1 MLLQS
6 PIASIFIIYSKP
18 YSLYYQLLN
27 NSTIFNMEKDIDIII
42 YGATGFTGK
51 LCVRYFQSLDTMV
64 TWAIAGRNLTKLQ
77 KVAEDNQAKV
87 EILVADSD
95 DEVALDTLTS
105 RAKVILSTAGP
116 FHRYGSKL
124 VASCVK
130 NSSHYVDI
138 TGENF
143 WVKDLIETHHEEAAR
158 KGIRIIPSCGFDSI
172 PSDLGTFFAAKSLG
186 KPIRRIESFH
196 SYQGGASGG
205 TLETMFSMGELDLGD
220 DLTNP
225 FLLNPEDSYSYEQ
238 KKLSGDRVGI
248 SKKPEIKAW
257 SGPFIMAT
265 ANTRVVRRSEAL
277 LALRQE
283 SYGSNFT
290 YQEHAYHKSWFSAVS
305 SLVLTGLS
313 VLVLLSPL
321 KRLVKP
327 FLPKPG
333 EGPSETVQEN
343 GWFDCK
349 FIVESEDGTKSVFNM
364 SGKGDPGYKVTSKL
378 VSECALCLTEDANS
392 LPGGSEYGGV
402 LTSAS
407 GLGQSLITRLK
418 KVGITFKGPL

>member
-1 MLLQS
+1 
-6 PIASIFIIYSKP
+6 
-18 YSLYYQLLN
+18 
-27 NSTIFNMEKDIDIII
+27 MEKDIDIII

-51 LCVRYFQSLDTMV
+51 LCVKYFQSINTTV
-64 TWAIAGRNLTKLQ
+64 TWAMAGRNLIKLQ
-77 KVAEDNQAKV
+77 KVADDHQAKV
-87 EILVADSD
+87 EILLADSD
-95 DEVALDTLTS
+95 DESALDNLTS
-105 RAKVILSTAGP
+105 RARVILSTTGP

-124 VASCVK
+124 VASCIK
-130 NSSHYVDI
+130 NHAHYVDI

-143 WVKDLIETHHEEAAR
+143 WVKGLIGKHHAEASA

-172 PSDLGTFFAAKSLG
+172 PSDLGAFFSAQAIG
-186 KPIRRIESFH
+186 KPIKRIESFH
-196 SYQGGASGG
+196 SYEGGASGG

-225 FLLNPEDSYSYEQ
+225 FLLNPEDSYSDEQ
-238 KKLSGDRVGI
+238 MQLSSDRVGI
-248 SKKPEIKAW
+248 AKKSEINAW

-265 ANTRVVRRSEAL
+265 ANTRVVRRTEAL

-283 SYGSNFT
+283 SYGPDFT
-290 YQEHAYHKSWFSAVS
+290 YQEHAFHKSWWSAAK

-313 VLVLLSPL
+313 VLILLSPL

-349 FIVESEDGTKSVFNM
+349 FIVEANDGTKSVFYMN
-364 SGKGDPGYKVTSKL
+364 GKGDPGYKVTSKL
-378 VSECALCLTEDANS
+378 VSECALCLIEDQDT
-392 LPGGSEYGGV
+392 LPGGGEYGGI

-407 GLGQSLITRLK
+407 GLGESLIARLK
-418 KVGITFKGPL
+418 RVGINFEGPL

>member
-1 MLLQS
+1 MLLVS

-64 TWAIAGRNLTKLQ
+64 TWAIAGRNLKKLQ

-333 EGPSETVQEN
+333 EGPSGTVQEN

-418 KVGITFKGPL
+418 KVGISFKGPL

>member
-18 YSLYYQLLN
+18 DSLYYQLLN
-27 NSTIFNMEKDIDIII
+27 NSTIFNMKKDIDIII

-327 FLPKPG
+327 FLPNPG

>member
-1 MLLQS
+1 MQ
-6 PIASIFIIYSKP
+6 
-18 YSLYYQLLN
+18 
-27 NSTIFNMEKDIDIII
+27 KDIDIII

-51 LCVRYFQSLDTMV
+51 LCIKYFQSLDTTV
-64 TWAIAGRNLTKLQ
+64 TWAMAGRNLIKLE
-77 KVAEDNQAKV
+77 KVAKENQTNV
-87 EILVADSD
+87 EILIADSD
-95 DEVALDTLTS
+95 DEKALDNLTS
-105 RAKVILSTAGP
+105 RARVILSTTGP

-124 VASCVK
+124 VASCIK
-130 NSSHYVDI
+130 NHTHYVDI

-143 WVKDLIETHHEEAAR
+143 WVKGLIEKHHKEASA

-172 PSDLGTFFAAKSLG
+172 PSDLGTFFAAKALSQ
-186 KPIRRIESFH
+186 PIKRIESFH

-220 DLTNP
+220 DLTDP
-225 FLLNPEDSYSYEQ
+225 FLLNPEDSYSNKQ
-238 KKLSGDRVGI
+238 KQLSSDRLGI
-248 SKKPEIKAW
+248 AKKPQINAW

-265 ANTRVVRRSEAL
+265 ANTRVVRRTEAL

-283 SYGSNFT
+283 SYGADFT
-290 YQEHAYHKSWFSAVS
+290 YQEHAFHKSWFSAAK

-333 EGPSETVQEN
+333 EGPSESVQEN

-349 FIVESEDGTKSVFNM
+349 YIVETEEGTKKVFNM

-378 VSECALCLTEDANS
+378 VSECALCLIEDLER
-392 LPGGSEYGGV
+392 LPGGPEYGGV
-402 LTSAS
+402 LTSAA
-407 GLGQSLITRLK
+407 GLGSPLITRLK
-418 KVGITFKGPL
+418 KAGISFLGPL

>member
-1 MLLQS
+1 MD
-6 PIASIFIIYSKP
+6 
-18 YSLYYQLLN
+18 
-27 NSTIFNMEKDIDIII
+27 KDIDIII
-42 YGATGFTGK
+42 YGATGFTGQ
-51 LCVRYFQSLDTMV
+51 LCVKYFQSLAT
-64 TWAIAGRNLTKLQ
+64 TAKWAIAGRNQEKLR
-77 KVAEDNQAKV
+77 KVAEENLAEV
-87 EILVADSD
+87 EILIADSN
-95 DEVALDTLTS
+95 DEVALDNLTL
-105 RAKVILSTAGP
+105 RARVILSTAGP

-130 NSSHYVDI
+130 NNTHYVDI

-143 WVKDLIETHHEEAAR
+143 WVKGLIENHHEEAAR

-186 KPIRRIESFH
+186 KPIKRIESFH
-196 SYQGGASGG
+196 SYEGGASGG

-225 FLLNPEDSYSYEQ
+225 FLLNPEDSYSNEQ
-238 KKLSGDRVGI
+238 KQLSGDRVGI

-290 YQEHAYHKSWFSAVS
+290 YQEHAYHKSWLSAVS
-305 SLVLTGLS
+305 SLLLTGLS

-333 EGPSETVQEN
+333 EGPSEAVQEN

-349 FIVESEDGTKSVFNM
+349 FIAESEDGTKSVFNM
-364 SGKGDPGYKVTSKL
+364 YGKGDPGYKVTSKL
-378 VSECALCLTEDANS
+378 VSECALCLIEDIEE
-392 LPGGSEYGGV
+392 LPGGRGYGGV

-407 GLGQSLITRLK
+407 GLGHSLISRLTK
-418 KVGITFKGPL
+418 AGIDFNGPL

>member
-1 MLLQS
+1 MD
-6 PIASIFIIYSKP
+6 
-18 YSLYYQLLN
+18 
-27 NSTIFNMEKDIDIII
+27 KDIDIII
-42 YGATGFTGK
+42 YGATGFTGQ
-51 LCVRYFQSLDTMV
+51 LCVKYFQSLET
-64 TWAIAGRNLTKLQ
+64 TAKWAIAGRNQEKLR
-77 KVAEDNQAKV
+77 KVAEENLAEV
-87 EILVADSD
+87 EILIADSH
-95 DEVALDTLTS
+95 DEVALDNLTL

-130 NSSHYVDI
+130 NNTHYVDI

-143 WVKDLIETHHEEAAR
+143 WVKGLIENHHEEAAR

-172 PSDLGTFFAAKSLG
+172 PSDLGTFFAAKALSQ
-186 KPIRRIESFH
+186 PIKRIESFH

-220 DLTNP
+220 DLTDP
-225 FLLNPEDSYSYEQ
+225 FLLNPEDSYSNKQ
-238 KKLSGDRVGI
+238 KQLSSDRIGI
-248 SKKPEIKAW
+248 AKKPEINAW

-265 ANTRVVRRSEAL
+265 ANTRVVRRTEAL

-283 SYGSNFT
+283 SYGTDFT
-290 YQEHAYHKSWFSAVS
+290 YQEYAFHKSWFSAVK
-305 SLVLTGLS
+305 SLLLTGLS

-333 EGPSETVQEN
+333 EGPSESVQEN

-349 FIVESEDGTKSVFNM
+349 YIVETEEGIKKVFNM

-378 VSECALCLTEDANS
+378 VSECALCLIENQDE
-392 LPGGSEYGGV
+392 LPGGKEYGGV

-407 GLGQSLITRLK
+407 GLGDPLIARLK
-418 KVGITFKGPL
+418 NAGILFQGPL

>member
-1 MLLQS
+1 
-6 PIASIFIIYSKP
+6 
-18 YSLYYQLLN
+18 
-27 NSTIFNMEKDIDIII
+27 MEKDIDIII

-51 LCVRYFQSLDTMV
+51 LCVKYFQSLNTTV
-64 TWAIAGRNLTKLQ
+64 TWAMAGRNLIKLQ

-87 EILVADSD
+87 EILIADSD
-95 DEVALDTLTS
+95 DESALDHLTS
-105 RAKVILSTAGP
+105 RARVILSTTGP

-124 VASCVK
+124 VASCIK
-130 NSSHYVDI
+130 NNAHYVDI

-143 WVKDLIETHHEEAAR
+143 WVKGLIDKHHAEASE

-172 PSDLGTFFAAKSLG
+172 PSDLGAFFSAQAVG
-186 KPIRRIESFH
+186 KPIKRIESFH
-196 SYQGGASGG
+196 SYEGGASGG

-225 FLLNPEDSYSYEQ
+225 FLLNPEDSYSDKQ
-238 KKLSGDRVGI
+238 MQLSSDRVGI
-248 SKKPEIKAW
+248 AKKSEINAW

-265 ANTRVVRRSEAL
+265 ANTRVVRRTEAL

-283 SYGSNFT
+283 SYGSDFT
-290 YQEHAYHKSWFSAVS
+290 YQEHAFHKSWWSAAK

-333 EGPSETVQEN
+333 EGPSESVQEN

-349 FIVESEDGTKSVFNM
+349 FIVEADDGTKSVFNM
-364 SGKGDPGYKVTSKL
+364 NGKGDPGYKVTSKL
-378 VSECALCLTEDANS
+378 VSECALCLIEDQDT
-392 LPGGSEYGGV
+392 LPGGSEYGGI

-407 GLGQSLITRLK
+407 GLGESLIARLK
-418 KVGITFKGPL
+418 RVGINFEGPL

>member
-1 MLLQS
+1 
-6 PIASIFIIYSKP
+6 
-18 YSLYYQLLN
+18 
-27 NSTIFNMEKDIDIII
+27 MEKDIDIII

-51 LCVRYFQSLDTMV
+51 LCVKYFQSLNTTV
-64 TWAIAGRNLTKLQ
+64 TWAMAGRNLIKLQ
-77 KVAEDNQAKV
+77 KVAEDHQAKV
-87 EILVADSD
+87 EILLADSD
-95 DEVALDTLTS
+95 DESALDNLTS
-105 RAKVILSTAGP
+105 RARVILSTTGP

-130 NSSHYVDI
+130 NNAHYVDI

-143 WVKDLIETHHEEAAR
+143 WVKGLIDKHHVEASA

-172 PSDLGTFFAAKSLG
+172 PSDLGAFFSAQAVG
-186 KPIRRIESFH
+186 KPIKRIESFH
-196 SYQGGASGG
+196 SYEGGASGG

-225 FLLNPEDSYSYEQ
+225 FLLNPEDSYSDKQ
-238 KKLSGDRVGI
+238 MQLSSDRVGI
-248 SKKPEIKAW
+248 AKKSEINAW

-265 ANTRVVRRSEAL
+265 ANTRVVRRTEAL

-283 SYGSNFT
+283 SYGSDFT
-290 YQEHAYHKSWFSAVS
+290 YQEHAFHKSWWSAAK

-333 EGPSETVQEN
+333 EGPSESVQEN

-349 FIVESEDGTKSVFNM
+349 FIVEADDGTKSVFNM
-364 SGKGDPGYKVTSKL
+364 NGKGDPGYKVTSKL
-378 VSECALCLTEDANS
+378 VSECALCLIEDQDT
-392 LPGGSEYGGV
+392 LPGGSEYGGI

-407 GLGQSLITRLK
+407 GLGESLIARLK
-418 KVGITFKGPL
+418 RVGINFEGPL

>member
-1 MLLQS
+1 MD
-6 PIASIFIIYSKP
+6 
-18 YSLYYQLLN
+18 
-27 NSTIFNMEKDIDIII
+27 KDIDIII
-42 YGATGFTGK
+42 YGATGFTGQ
-51 LCVRYFQSLDTMV
+51 LCVKYFQSLAT
-64 TWAIAGRNLTKLQ
+64 TAKWAIAGRNQEKLR
-77 KVAEDNQAKV
+77 KVAEENLAEV
-87 EILVADSD
+87 EILIADSD
-95 DEVALDTLTS
+95 DEVALDNLTL
-105 RAKVILSTAGP
+105 RARVILSTAGP

-130 NSSHYVDI
+130 NNTHYVDI

-143 WVKDLIETHHEEAAR
+143 WVKGLIENHHEEAAR

-172 PSDLGTFFAAKSLG
+172 PSDLGTFFAAKALSQ
-186 KPIRRIESFH
+186 PIKRIESFH

-220 DLTNP
+220 DLTDP
-225 FLLNPEDSYSYEQ
+225 FLLNPEDSYSNKQ
-238 KKLSGDRVGI
+238 KQLSSDRIGI
-248 SKKPEIKAW
+248 AKKPEINAW

-265 ANTRVVRRSEAL
+265 ANTRVVRRTEAL

-283 SYGSNFT
+283 SYGTDFT
-290 YQEHAYHKSWFSAVS
+290 YQEHAFHKSWFSAVK
-305 SLVLTGLS
+305 SLLLTGLS

-333 EGPSETVQEN
+333 EGPSESVQEN

-349 FIVESEDGTKSVFNM
+349 YIVETEEGIKKVFNM

-378 VSECALCLTEDANS
+378 VSECALCLIENQDE
-392 LPGGSEYGGV
+392 LPGGKEYGGV

-407 GLGQSLITRLK
+407 GLGDLLIARLK
-418 KVGITFKGPL
+418 NAGILFQGPL

>member
-1 MLLQS
+1 MQ
-6 PIASIFIIYSKP
+6 
-18 YSLYYQLLN
+18 
-27 NSTIFNMEKDIDIII
+27 KDIDIII

-51 LCVRYFQSLDTMV
+51 LCVKYFQSLDTTV
-64 TWAIAGRNLTKLQ
+64 TWAMAGRNLIKLE
-77 KVAEDNQAKV
+77 KVAKENQTNV
-87 EILVADSD
+87 EILIADSD
-95 DEVALDTLTS
+95 DEKALDNLTS
-105 RAKVILSTAGP
+105 RARVILSTTGP

-124 VASCVK
+124 VASCIK
-130 NSSHYVDI
+130 NHTHYVDI

-143 WVKDLIETHHEEAAR
+143 WVKGLIEKHHKEASA

-172 PSDLGTFFAAKSLG
+172 PSDLGTFFAAKALSQ
-186 KPIRRIESFH
+186 PIKRIESFH

-220 DLTNP
+220 DLTDP
-225 FLLNPEDSYSYEQ
+225 FLLNPEDSYSNKQ
-238 KKLSGDRVGI
+238 KQLSSDRVGI
-248 SKKPEIKAW
+248 AKKPEINAW

-265 ANTRVVRRSEAL
+265 ANTRVVRRTEAL

-283 SYGSNFT
+283 SYGADFT
-290 YQEHAYHKSWFSAVS
+290 YQEHAFHKSWFSAVK

-333 EGPSETVQEN
+333 EGPSESVQEN

-349 FIVESEDGTKSVFNM
+349 YIVETEEGTKKVFNM

-378 VSECALCLTEDANS
+378 VSECALCLIEDLER
-392 LPGGSEYGGV
+392 LPGGPEYGGV
-402 LTSAS
+402 LTSAA
-407 GLGQSLITRLK
+407 GLGSPLITRLK
-418 KVGITFKGPL
+418 KAGISFLGPL

>member
-1 MLLQS
+1 MD
-6 PIASIFIIYSKP
+6 
-18 YSLYYQLLN
+18 
-27 NSTIFNMEKDIDIII
+27 KDIDIII
-42 YGATGFTGK
+42 YGATGFTGQ
-51 LCVRYFQSLDTMV
+51 LCVKYFQSLETQV
-64 TWAIAGRNLTKLQ
+64 KWAIAGRNQEKLR
-77 KVAEDNQAKV
+77 KVAEENLSEV
-87 EILVADSD
+87 EILIADSD
-95 DEVALDTLTS
+95 DEVALDNLTL

-130 NSSHYVDI
+130 NNTHYVDI

-143 WVKDLIETHHEEAAR
+143 WVKGLIENHHEEAAR

-186 KPIRRIESFH
+186 KPIKRIESFH
-196 SYQGGASGG
+196 SYEGGASGG

-225 FLLNPEDSYSYEQ
+225 FLLNPEDSYSNEQ
-238 KKLSGDRVGI
+238 KQLSGDRVGI

-290 YQEHAYHKSWFSAVS
+290 YQEHAYHKSWLSAVS
-305 SLVLTGLS
+305 SLLLTGLS

-321 KRLVKP
+321 KRMVKP

-333 EGPSETVQEN
+333 EGPSEAVQEN

-349 FIVESEDGTKSVFNM
+349 FIAESEDGTKSVFNM
-364 SGKGDPGYKVTSKL
+364 HGKGDPGYKVTSKL
-378 VSECALCLTEDANS
+378 VSECALCLIEDIEE
-392 LPGGSEYGGV
+392 LPGGRGYGGV

-407 GLGQSLITRLK
+407 GLGHSLISRLTK
-418 KVGITFKGPL
+418 AGIDFNGPL

>member
-1 MLLQS
+1 MD
-6 PIASIFIIYSKP
+6 
-18 YSLYYQLLN
+18 
-27 NSTIFNMEKDIDIII
+27 KDIDIII
-42 YGATGFTGK
+42 YGATGFTGQ
-51 LCVRYFQSLDTMV
+51 LCVKYFQSLETQV
-64 TWAIAGRNLTKLQ
+64 KWAIAGRNQEKLR
-77 KVAEDNQAKV
+77 KVAEENLAEV
-87 EILVADSD
+87 EILIADSD
-95 DEVALDTLTS
+95 DEVALDNLTL

-130 NSSHYVDI
+130 NNTHYVDI

-143 WVKDLIETHHEEAAR
+143 WVKGLIENHHEEAAR
-158 KGIRIIPSCGFDSI
+158 KGVRIIPSCGFDSI

-186 KPIRRIESFH
+186 KPIKRIESFH
-196 SYQGGASGG
+196 SYEGGASGG

-225 FLLNPEDSYSYEQ
+225 FLLNPEDSYSNEQ
-238 KKLSGDRVGI
+238 KQLSGDRVGI

-290 YQEHAYHKSWFSAVS
+290 YQEHAYHKSWLSAVS
-305 SLVLTGLS
+305 SLLLTGLS

-333 EGPSETVQEN
+333 EGPSEAVQEN

-349 FIVESEDGTKSVFNM
+349 FIAESEDGTKSVFNM
-364 SGKGDPGYKVTSKL
+364 HGKGDPGYKVTSKL
-378 VSECALCLTEDANS
+378 VSECALCLIEDIEE
-392 LPGGSEYGGV
+392 LPGGRGYGGV

-407 GLGQSLITRLK
+407 GLGHSLISRLTK
-418 KVGITFKGPL
+418 AGIDFNGPL

>member
-1 MLLQS
+1 MQ
-6 PIASIFIIYSKP
+6 
-18 YSLYYQLLN
+18 
-27 NSTIFNMEKDIDIII
+27 KDIDIII
-42 YGATGFTGK
+42 YGATGFTGT
-51 LCVRYFQSLDTMV
+51 LCVKYFQSLDTTV
-64 TWAIAGRNLTKLQ
+64 VWAIAGRNLTKLE
-77 KVAEDNQAKV
+77 KVAEENQTKV
-87 EILVADSD
+87 EILIADSD
-95 DEVALDTLTS
+95 DEKALDNLTS
-105 RAKVILSTAGP
+105 RARVILSTTGP

-124 VASCVK
+124 VASCIK
-130 NSSHYVDI
+130 NHTHYIDI

-143 WVKDLIETHHEEAAR
+143 WVKGLIEKHHKDASA

-172 PSDLGTFFAAKSLG
+172 PSDLGTFFAAKALSQ
-186 KPIRRIESFH
+186 PIKRIESFH

-220 DLTNP
+220 DLTDP
-225 FLLNPEDSYSYEQ
+225 FLLNPEESYSNKQ
-238 KKLSGDRVGI
+238 KQLSSDRIGI
-248 SKKPEIKAW
+248 AKKPEINAW

-265 ANTRVVRRSEAL
+265 ANTRVVRRTEAL

-283 SYGSNFT
+283 SYGTDFT
-290 YQEHAYHKSWFSAVS
+290 YQEHAFHKSWFSAVK
-305 SLVLTGLS
+305 SLLLTGLS

-333 EGPSETVQEN
+333 EGPSESVQEN

-349 FIVESEDGTKSVFNM
+349 YIVETEEGIKKVFNM

-378 VSECALCLTEDANS
+378 VSECALCLIENQDE
-392 LPGGSEYGGV
+392 LPGGKEYGGV

-407 GLGQSLITRLK
+407 GLGDPLIARLK
-418 KVGITFKGPL
+418 KAGILFQGPL

>member
-1 MLLQS
+1 MS
-6 PIASIFIIYSKP
+6 N
-18 YSLYYQLLN
+18 LN
-27 NSTIFNMEKDIDIII
+27 KYDFVI

-51 LCVRYFQSLDTMV
+51 LCVKYFQSLDTTV
-64 TWAIAGRNLTKLQ
+64 TWAMAGRNLIKLE
-77 KVAEDNQAKV
+77 KVAKENQTNV
-87 EILVADSD
+87 EILIADSD
-95 DEVALDTLTS
+95 DEKALDNLTS
-105 RAKVILSTAGP
+105 RARVILSTTGP

-130 NSSHYVDI
+130 NDTHYVDI

-143 WVKDLIETHHEEAAR
+143 WVKGLIEKHHKEASA

-172 PSDLGTFFAAKSLG
+172 PSDLGTFFAAKALSQ
-186 KPIRRIESFH
+186 PIKRIESFH

-220 DLTNP
+220 DLTDP
-225 FLLNPEDSYSYEQ
+225 FLLNPEDSYSNKQ
-238 KKLSGDRVGI
+238 KQLSSDRVGI
-248 SKKPEIKAW
+248 AKKPEINAW

-265 ANTRVVRRSEAL
+265 ANTRVVRRTEAL

-283 SYGSNFT
+283 SYGADFT
-290 YQEHAYHKSWFSAVS
+290 YQEHAFHKSWFSAVK

-333 EGPSETVQEN
+333 EGPSESVQEN

-349 FIVESEDGTKSVFNM
+349 YIVETEEGTKKVFNM

-378 VSECALCLTEDANS
+378 VSECALCLIEDLER
-392 LPGGSEYGGV
+392 LPGGPEYGGV
-402 LTSAS
+402 LTSAA
-407 GLGQSLITRLK
+407 GLGSPLITRLK
-418 KVGITFKGPL
+418 KAGISFLGPL

>member
-1 MLLQS
+1 MD
-6 PIASIFIIYSKP
+6 
-18 YSLYYQLLN
+18 
-27 NSTIFNMEKDIDIII
+27 KDIDIII
-42 YGATGFTGK
+42 YGATGFTGQ
-51 LCVRYFQSLDTMV
+51 LCVKYFQSLETQAK
-64 TWAIAGRNLTKLQ
+64 WAIAGRNQEKLR
-77 KVAEDNQAKV
+77 KVAEENLAEV
-87 EILVADSD
+87 EILIADSD
-95 DEVALDTLTS
+95 DEVALDNLTL

-130 NSSHYVDI
+130 NNTHYVDI

-143 WVKDLIETHHEEAAR
+143 WVKGLIENHHEEAAR

-186 KPIRRIESFH
+186 KPIKRIESFH
-196 SYQGGASGG
+196 SYEGGASGG

-225 FLLNPEDSYSYEQ
+225 FLLNPEDSYSNEQ
-238 KKLSGDRVGI
+238 KQLSGDRVGI

-290 YQEHAYHKSWFSAVS
+290 YQEHAYHKSWLSAVS
-305 SLVLTGLS
+305 SLLLTGLS

-333 EGPSETVQEN
+333 EGPSEAVQEN

-349 FIVESEDGTKSVFNM
+349 FIAESEDGTKSVFNM
-364 SGKGDPGYKVTSKL
+364 YGKGDPGYKVTSKL
-378 VSECALCLTEDANS
+378 VSECALCLIEDIEE
-392 LPGGSEYGGV
+392 LPGGRGYGGV

-407 GLGQSLITRLK
+407 GLGHSLISRLTK
-418 KVGITFKGPL
+418 AGIDFNGPL

>member
-1 MLLQS
+1 MD
-6 PIASIFIIYSKP
+6 
-18 YSLYYQLLN
+18 
-27 NSTIFNMEKDIDIII
+27 KDIDIII
-42 YGATGFTGK
+42 YGATGFTGQ
-51 LCVRYFQSLDTMV
+51 LCVKYFQSLETQAK
-64 TWAIAGRNLTKLQ
+64 WAIAGRNQEKLR
-77 KVAEDNQAKV
+77 KVAEENLSEV
-87 EILVADSD
+87 EILIADSD
-95 DEVALDTLTS
+95 DEVALDNLTL

-130 NSSHYVDI
+130 NNTHYVDI

-143 WVKDLIETHHEEAAR
+143 WVKGLIENHHEEAAR

-186 KPIRRIESFH
+186 KPIKRIESFH
-196 SYQGGASGG
+196 SYEGGASGG

-225 FLLNPEDSYSYEQ
+225 FLLNPEDSYSNEQ
-238 KKLSGDRVGI
+238 KQLSGDRVGI

-290 YQEHAYHKSWFSAVS
+290 YQEHAYHKSWLSAVS
-305 SLVLTGLS
+305 SLFLTGLS

-333 EGPSETVQEN
+333 EGPSEAVQEN

-349 FIVESEDGTKSVFNM
+349 FIAESEDGTKSVFNM
-364 SGKGDPGYKVTSKL
+364 HGKGDPGYKVTSKL
-378 VSECALCLTEDANS
+378 VSECALCLIEDIEE
-392 LPGGSEYGGV
+392 LPGGREYGGV

-407 GLGQSLITRLK
+407 GLGHSLISRLTK
-418 KVGITFKGPL
+418 AGIDFNGPL

>member
-1 MLLQS
+1 MQ
-6 PIASIFIIYSKP
+6 
-18 YSLYYQLLN
+18 
-27 NSTIFNMEKDIDIII
+27 KDIDIII

-51 LCVRYFQSLDTMV
+51 LCVKYFQSLDTTV
-64 TWAIAGRNLTKLQ
+64 TWAMAGRNLIKLE
-77 KVAEDNQAKV
+77 KVAKENQTNV
-87 EILVADSD
+87 EILIADSD
-95 DEVALDTLTS
+95 DEKALDNLTS
-105 RAKVILSTAGP
+105 RARVILSTTGP

-124 VASCVK
+124 VASCIK
-130 NSSHYVDI
+130 NHTHYVDI

-143 WVKDLIETHHEEAAR
+143 WVKGLIEKHHKEASA

-172 PSDLGTFFAAKSLG
+172 PSDLGTFFAAKALSQ
-186 KPIRRIESFH
+186 PIKRIESFH

-220 DLTNP
+220 DLTDP
-225 FLLNPEDSYSYEQ
+225 FLLNPEDSYSNKQ
-238 KKLSGDRVGI
+238 KQLSSDRVGI
-248 SKKPEIKAW
+248 AKKPEINAW

-265 ANTRVVRRSEAL
+265 ANTRVVRRTEAL

-283 SYGSNFT
+283 SYGADFT
-290 YQEHAYHKSWFSAVS
+290 YQEYAFHKSWFSAVK

-333 EGPSETVQEN
+333 EGPSESVQEN

-349 FIVESEDGTKSVFNM
+349 YIVETEEGTKKVFNM

-378 VSECALCLTEDANS
+378 VSECALCLIEDLER
-392 LPGGSEYGGV
+392 LPGGPEYGGV
-402 LTSAS
+402 LTSAA
-407 GLGQSLITRLK
+407 GLGSSLITRLK
-418 KVGITFKGPL
+418 KAGISFLGPL

>member
-1 MLLQS
+1 MD
-6 PIASIFIIYSKP
+6 
-18 YSLYYQLLN
+18 
-27 NSTIFNMEKDIDIII
+27 KDIDIII
-42 YGATGFTGK
+42 YGATGFTGQ
-51 LCVRYFQSLDTMV
+51 LCVKYFQSLETQV
-64 TWAIAGRNLTKLQ
+64 KWAIAGRNQEKLR
-77 KVAEDNQAKV
+77 KVAEENLSEV
-87 EILVADSD
+87 EILIADSD
-95 DEVALDTLTS
+95 DEVALDNLTL

-130 NSSHYVDI
+130 NNTHYVDI

-143 WVKDLIETHHEEAAR
+143 WVKGLIENHHEEAAR
-158 KGIRIIPSCGFDSI
+158 KGVRIIPSCGFDSI

-186 KPIRRIESFH
+186 KPIKRIESFH
-196 SYQGGASGG
+196 SYEGGASGG

-225 FLLNPEDSYSYEQ
+225 FLLNPEDSYSNEQ
-238 KKLSGDRVGI
+238 KQLSGDRVGI

-290 YQEHAYHKSWFSAVS
+290 YQEHAYHKSWLSAVS
-305 SLVLTGLS
+305 SLLLTGLS

-333 EGPSETVQEN
+333 EGPSEAVQEN

-349 FIVESEDGTKSVFNM
+349 FIAESEDGTKSVFNM
-364 SGKGDPGYKVTSKL
+364 HGKGDPGYKVTSKL
-378 VSECALCLTEDANS
+378 VSECALCLIEDIEE
-392 LPGGSEYGGV
+392 LPGGRGYGGV

-407 GLGQSLITRLK
+407 GLGHSLISRLT
-418 KVGITFKGPL
+418 KVGIDFKGPL

>member
-1 MLLQS
+1 MQ
-6 PIASIFIIYSKP
+6 
-18 YSLYYQLLN
+18 
-27 NSTIFNMEKDIDIII
+27 KDIDIII

-51 LCVRYFQSLDTMV
+51 LCVKYFQSLNTRV
-64 TWAIAGRNLTKLQ
+64 TWAMAGRNLIKLE
-77 KVAEDNQAKV
+77 KVAKENQTNV
-87 EILVADSD
+87 EILIADSD
-95 DEVALDTLTS
+95 DEKALDNLTS
-105 RAKVILSTAGP
+105 RARVILSTTGP

-124 VASCVK
+124 VASCIK
-130 NSSHYVDI
+130 NHTHYVDI

-143 WVKDLIETHHEEAAR
+143 WVKGLIEKHHKEASA

-172 PSDLGTFFAAKSLG
+172 PSDLGTFFAAKALSQ
-186 KPIRRIESFH
+186 PIKRIESFH

-220 DLTNP
+220 DLTDP
-225 FLLNPEDSYSYEQ
+225 FLLNPEDSYSNKQ
-238 KKLSGDRVGI
+238 KQLSSDRVGI
-248 SKKPEIKAW
+248 AKKPEINAW

-265 ANTRVVRRSEAL
+265 ANTRVVRRTEAL

-283 SYGSNFT
+283 SYGADFT
-290 YQEHAYHKSWFSAVS
+290 YQEHALHKSWFSAVK

-333 EGPSETVQEN
+333 EGPSESVQEN

-349 FIVESEDGTKSVFNM
+349 YIVETEEGTKKVFNM

-378 VSECALCLTEDANS
+378 VSECALCLIEDLER
-392 LPGGSEYGGV
+392 LPGGPEYGGV
-402 LTSAS
+402 LTSAA
-407 GLGQSLITRLK
+407 GLGSPLITRLK
-418 KVGITFKGPL
+418 KAGISFLGPL

>member
-1 MLLQS
+1 
-6 PIASIFIIYSKP
+6 
-18 YSLYYQLLN
+18 
-27 NSTIFNMEKDIDIII
+27 MEKDIDIII

-51 LCVRYFQSLDTMV
+51 LCVKYFQSINTTV
-64 TWAIAGRNLTKLQ
+64 TWAMAGRNLIKLQ
-77 KVAEDNQAKV
+77 KVADDHQAKV
-87 EILVADSD
+87 EILLADSD
-95 DEVALDTLTS
+95 DESALDNLTS
-105 RAKVILSTAGP
+105 RARVILSTTGP

-124 VASCVK
+124 VASCIK
-130 NSSHYVDI
+130 NHAHYVDI

-143 WVKDLIETHHEEAAR
+143 WVKGLIEKHHAEASA

-172 PSDLGTFFAAKSLG
+172 PSDLGAFFSAQAIG
-186 KPIRRIESFH
+186 KPIKRIESFH
-196 SYQGGASGG
+196 SYEGGASGG

-225 FLLNPEDSYSYEQ
+225 FLLNPEDSYSDEQ
-238 KKLSGDRVGI
+238 MQLSSDRVGI
-248 SKKPEIKAW
+248 AKKSEINAW

-265 ANTRVVRRSEAL
+265 ANTRVVRRTEAL

-283 SYGSNFT
+283 SYGPDFT
-290 YQEHAYHKSWFSAVS
+290 YQEHAFHKSWWSAAK

-313 VLVLLSPL
+313 VLILLSPL

-349 FIVESEDGTKSVFNM
+349 FIVEANDGTKSVFNM
-364 SGKGDPGYKVTSKL
+364 NGKGDPGYKVTSKL
-378 VSECALCLTEDANS
+378 VSECALCLIEDQDT
-392 LPGGSEYGGV
+392 LPGGDEYGGI

-407 GLGQSLITRLK
+407 GLGQSLIARLK
-418 KVGITFKGPL
+418 RVGINFEGPL

>member
-1 MLLQS
+1 
-6 PIASIFIIYSKP
+6 
-18 YSLYYQLLN
+18 
-27 NSTIFNMEKDIDIII
+27 MEKDIDIII

-51 LCVRYFQSLDTMV
+51 LCVKYFQSLNTTV
-64 TWAIAGRNLTKLQ
+64 TWAMAGRNLIKLQ
-77 KVAEDNQAKV
+77 KVADDHQAKV
-87 EILVADSD
+87 EILLADSD
-95 DEVALDTLTS
+95 DESALDNLTS
-105 RAKVILSTAGP
+105 RARVILSTTGP

-124 VASCVK
+124 VASCIK
-130 NSSHYVDI
+130 NHAHYVDI

-143 WVKDLIETHHEEAAR
+143 WVKGLIEKHHAEASA

-172 PSDLGTFFAAKSLG
+172 PSDLGAFFSAQAIG
-186 KPIRRIESFH
+186 KPIKRIESFH
-196 SYQGGASGG
+196 SYEGGASGG

-225 FLLNPEDSYSYEQ
+225 FLLNPEDSYSDEQ
-238 KKLSGDRVGI
+238 MQLSSDRVGI
-248 SKKPEIKAW
+248 AKKSEINAW

-265 ANTRVVRRSEAL
+265 ANTRVVRRTEAL

-283 SYGSNFT
+283 SYGPDFT
-290 YQEHAYHKSWFSAVS
+290 YQEHAFHKSWWSAAK

-313 VLVLLSPL
+313 VLILLSPL

-349 FIVESEDGTKSVFNM
+349 FIVEASDGTKSVFNM
-364 SGKGDPGYKVTSKL
+364 NGKGDPGYKVTSKL
-378 VSECALCLTEDANS
+378 VSECALCLIEDQNT
-392 LPGGSEYGGV
+392 LPGGVEYGGI

-407 GLGQSLITRLK
+407 GLGESLIARLK
-418 KVGITFKGPL
+418 RVGINFEGPL

>member
-1 MLLQS
+1 
-6 PIASIFIIYSKP
+6 
-18 YSLYYQLLN
+18 
-27 NSTIFNMEKDIDIII
+27 MEKDIDIII

-51 LCVRYFQSLDTMV
+51 LCVKYFQSLNTTV
-64 TWAIAGRNLTKLQ
+64 TWAMAGRNLIKLQ
-77 KVAEDNQAKV
+77 KVADDHQAKV
-87 EILVADSD
+87 EILLADSD
-95 DEVALDTLTS
+95 DESALDNLTS
-105 RAKVILSTAGP
+105 RARVILSTTGP

-124 VASCVK
+124 VASCIK
-130 NSSHYVDI
+130 NHAHYVDI

-143 WVKDLIETHHEEAAR
+143 WVKGLIEKHHAEASA

-172 PSDLGTFFAAKSLG
+172 PSDLGAFFSAQAIG
-186 KPIRRIESFH
+186 KPIKRIESFH
-196 SYQGGASGG
+196 SYEGGASGG

-225 FLLNPEDSYSYEQ
+225 FLLNPEDSYSDEQ
-238 KKLSGDRVGI
+238 MQLSSDRVGI
-248 SKKPEIKAW
+248 AKKSEINAW

-265 ANTRVVRRSEAL
+265 ANTRVVRRTEAL

-283 SYGSNFT
+283 SYGPDFT
-290 YQEHAYHKSWFSAVS
+290 YQEHAFHKSWWSAAK

-313 VLVLLSPL
+313 VLILLSPL

-349 FIVESEDGTKSVFNM
+349 FIVEANDGTKSVFNM
-364 SGKGDPGYKVTSKL
+364 NGKGDPGYKVTSKL
-378 VSECALCLTEDANS
+378 VSECALCLIEDQDT
-392 LPGGSEYGGV
+392 LPGGGEYGGI

-407 GLGQSLITRLK
+407 GLGQSLIARLK
-418 KVGITFKGPL
+418 RVGINFEGPL

>member
-1 MLLQS
+1 MQ
-6 PIASIFIIYSKP
+6 
-18 YSLYYQLLN
+18 
-27 NSTIFNMEKDIDIII
+27 KDIDIII

-51 LCVRYFQSLDTMV
+51 LCVKYFQSLDTTV
-64 TWAIAGRNLTKLQ
+64 TWAMAGRNLIKLE
-77 KVAEDNQAKV
+77 KVAKENQTNV
-87 EILVADSD
+87 EILIADSD
-95 DEVALDTLTS
+95 DEKALDNLTS
-105 RAKVILSTAGP
+105 RARVILSTTGP

-124 VASCVK
+124 VASCIK
-130 NSSHYVDI
+130 NHTHYVDI

-143 WVKDLIETHHEEAAR
+143 WVKGLIEKHHKEASA

-172 PSDLGTFFAAKSLG
+172 PSDLGTFFAAKALSQ
-186 KPIRRIESFH
+186 PIKRIESFH

-220 DLTNP
+220 DLTDP
-225 FLLNPEDSYSYEQ
+225 FLLNPEDSYSNKQ
-238 KKLSGDRVGI
+238 KQLSSDRVGI
-248 SKKPEIKAW
+248 AKKPEINAW

-265 ANTRVVRRSEAL
+265 ANTRVVRRTEAL

-283 SYGSNFT
+283 SYGADFT
-290 YQEHAYHKSWFSAVS
+290 YQEYAFHKSWFSAAK

-333 EGPSETVQEN
+333 EGPSESVQEN

-349 FIVESEDGTKSVFNM
+349 YIVETEEGTKKVFNM

-378 VSECALCLTEDANS
+378 VSECALCLIEDLER
-392 LPGGSEYGGV
+392 LPGGPEYGGV
-402 LTSAS
+402 LTSAA
-407 GLGQSLITRLK
+407 GLGSPLITRLK
-418 KVGITFKGPL
+418 KAGISFLGPL

>member
-1 MLLQS
+1 MLLVS

-18 YSLYYQLLN
+18 DSLYYQLLN
-27 NSTIFNMEKDIDIII
+27 NSTIFNMKKDIDIII

-418 KVGITFKGPL
+418 KVGISFKGPL

>member
-64 TWAIAGRNLTKLQ
+64 TWAIAGRNLKKLQ